1 MTRYSPLAGTEN
13 ALVLPCIISAFVIT
27 LVSSIYAVPLSW
39 IPRVCVLSGDRKAV
53 LYVDLIITSA
63 KSVLYTATKMNKNE
77 FLVN

>member
-1 MTRYSPLAGTEN
+1 MPGDFT
-13 ALVLPCIISAFVIT
+13 VLRSVLNDMAYISLLVIT
-27 LVSSIYAVPLSW
+27 LLSSKYAVPLLW

-77 FLVN
+77 FLMN